1 MGSFTGIPKSKDGGI
16 YMILNVDNGKS
27 VYIGQ
32 TRNFHKRAQEHKN
45 ALLKGIHSNKA
56 MQADFDT
63 GNRMKFVALEVVD
76 SEMSGGDRRSR
87 ELLYM
92 STFKKEW
99 YQLYNEENNKNIES
113 MLMCHLIYGKQH
125 EIKGIIHKNL
135 GKWLH
140 NMIFYKTK
148 DLEIISNRQIE

>member
-1 MGSFTGIPKSKDGGI
+1 
-16 YMILNVDNGKS
+16 MILNVDDGKK

-32 TRNFHKRAQEHKN
+32 TRNFHKRANEHKY
-45 ALLKGIHSNKA
+45 ALLKGIHCNKA
-56 MQADFDT
+56 MQADFGT

-76 SEMSGGDRRSR
+76 SKMSGEDRRTR

-92 STFKKEW
+92 YTFKKEW
-99 YQLYNEENNKNIES
+99 YQLYNEENNKNIEN
-113 MLMCHLIYGKQH
+113 MLICHFIYGKQH

-140 NMIFYKTK
+140 NMRYYKAK